1 MGTTGTTSYA
11 DSGLVASTSYVY
23 TVDAYDGSGNTS
35 TQSQE
40 LIATTTP
47 AAVTTPSF
55 VQVNNNQIS
64 SGTNVSVIFH
74 APTSAGNTLVVYVI
88 WNNAGSV
95 ALTDSC
101 GNTFVN
107 VGGPVSWGNGYSA
120 QTFYASNIAGGTD
133 SVTAAFRTSVTSFGV
148 IYVHEYSGISSI
160 KPTDVTTSGSGSSA
174 SMNSGTATTTSA
186 NDLIFGAGVSD
197 NMVTAAGSGFISRDL
212 SYGNITEDRIAA
224 SIGSYATTATH
235 SGNMWG
241 MQMVA
246 FRAAQ

>member
-1 MGTTGTTSYA
+1 VGTTGTTSYA
-11 DSGLVASTSYVY
+11 DSGLLASTSYVY

-40 LIATTTP
+40 LRHDRACRCHDAI
-47 AAVTTPSF
+47 F

-120 QTFYASNIAGGTD
+120 QTF
-133 SVTAAFRTSVTSFGV
+133 
-148 IYVHEYSGISSI
+148 
-160 KPTDVTTSGSGSSA
+160 
-174 SMNSGTATTTSA
+174 
-186 NDLIFGAGVSD
+186 
-197 NMVTAAGSGFISRDL
+197 
-212 SYGNITEDRIAA
+212 
-224 SIGSYATTATH
+224 
-235 SGNMWG
+235 
-241 MQMVA
+241 
-246 FRAAQ
+246 

>member
-11 DSGLVASTSYVY
+11 DSGLVRFESYVY
-23 TVDAYDGSGNTS
+23 AVDAHDGSGNTS

-88 WNNAGSV
+88 WNNAASV

-107 VGGPVSWGNGYSA
+107 VGGPVILG
-120 QTFYASNIAGGTD
+120 
-133 SVTAAFRTSVTSFGV
+133 
-148 IYVHEYSGISSI
+148 
-160 KPTDVTTSGSGSSA
+160 
-174 SMNSGTATTTSA
+174 
-186 NDLIFGAGVSD
+186 
-197 NMVTAAGSGFISRDL
+197 
-212 SYGNITEDRIAA
+212 
-224 SIGSYATTATH
+224 
-235 SGNMWG
+235 
-241 MQMVA
+241 
-246 FRAAQ
+246 